1 MYIPRA
7 NEEKRIPVMH
17 ALIKSQPL
25 AALVTLGAD
34 GLLASHIPMILEED
48 GSEFGIL
55 KGHVSRAN
63 TQWRDRIQ
71 SVDALAIFAGPHH
84 YISPSWYPEKQEHG
98 KVVPTW
104 NYAVVHAYGPLTVVD
119 DGQWLLAH
127 LQTLTNT
134 HEAVLPSSW
143 KVSDAPEEFIR
154 SMMEGIVG
162 LELPIKRLEGK
173 WKVSQNRSQADREGV
188 VEGLGSLN
196 TPESLA
202 LKALVEEALREE

>member
-7 NEEKRIPVMH
+7 NEERRIPVIH
-17 ALIKSQPL
+17 ALIASQPL
-25 AALVTLGAD
+25 AALVTLGAG
-34 GLLASHIPMILEED
+34 GLLASHLPMILEED

-63 TQWRDRIQ
+63 TQWRDLMP

-84 YISPSWYPEKQEHG
+84 YISPSWYREKEEHG

-104 NYAVVHAYGPLTVVD
+104 NYAVVHAYGPLTVIE
-119 DGQWLLAH
+119 DGQWLFAH
-127 LQTLTNT
+127 LETLTNT
-134 HEAVLPSSW
+134 HEAGLPLPW
-143 KVSDAPEEFIR
+143 KVGDAPEAFIR

-162 LELPIKRLEGK
+162 LELPIRRLEGK
-173 WKVSQNRSQADREGV
+173 WKVSQNRSQADRKGV
-188 VEGLGSLN
+188 VEGLSNLN

-202 LKALVEEALREE
+202 MKALVEEALRKE